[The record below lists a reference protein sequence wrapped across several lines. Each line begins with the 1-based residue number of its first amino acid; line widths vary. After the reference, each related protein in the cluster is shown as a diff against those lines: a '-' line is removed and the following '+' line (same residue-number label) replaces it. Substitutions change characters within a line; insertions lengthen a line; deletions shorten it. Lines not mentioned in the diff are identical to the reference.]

1 MNEKAQRDKQV
12 KDEERRKRN
21 ERKREKELDE
31 LLVQC
36 IKEEQ
41 E

>member
-31 LLVQC
+31 LLVQR
-36 IKEEQ
+36 IKEY
-41 E
+41 